1 MKQPSLRRTLLIRC
15 GLGVGLLLCMLSCG
29 VYLLAKKSLYREV
42 DESITQTAA
51 LLANEVELENGSI
64 SFEWKEGIGHHQ
76 QHLDRRWIFP
86 VLE

>member
-1 MKQPSLRRTLLIRC
+1 
-15 GLGVGLLLCMLSCG
+15 MLSCG

-64 SFEWKEGIGHHQ
+64 SFEWKESV
-76 QHLDRRWIFP
+76 P
-86 VLE
+86 TTP